1 MSYILFKECE
11 LPSAQA
17 TSPPGLNRTFWL
29 LTRPLSTWTSGPG
42 DGGLSLT
49 SACCPKVQLTG
60 TRGWCLAQAHDLC
73 PFLNFPV
80 PLHFGKSR
88 DNCFPHHEHGTPVH
102 YNLFGYG
109 DFFFFWCMCGYL
121 FGNINE
127 SLLQHSDVPAPWLLV
142 THCSYPKKGPWL
154 VCYLLSSLFGDVNS
168 LKGAPKALTQAQ
180 DSQNFVFFLLS
191 SI

>member
-109 DFFFFWCMCGYL
+109 DFFFFFLVYVWVLIWYYKWKPFTALWCACSLTIGHPL
-121 FGNINE
+121 FLSQKRTLAGVLFFIF
-127 SLLQHSDVPAPWLLV
+127 SLWG
-142 THCSYPKKGPWL
+142 C
-154 VCYLLSSLFGDVNS
+154 
-168 LKGAPKALTQAQ
+168 
-180 DSQNFVFFLLS
+180 
-191 SI
+191 

>member
-17 TSPPGLNRTFWL
+17 TSPPGLNRTFWV

-109 DFFFFWCMCGYL
+109 DFFFFGVCVGTYLVLKMKAFYSTLMC
-121 FGNINE
+121 
-127 SLLQHSDVPAPWLLV
+127 LLPDYRSPTVPI
-142 THCSYPKKGPWL
+142 PKKDLGW
-154 VCYLLSSLFGDVNS
+154 CAIFYLLSLGM
-168 LKGAPKALTQAQ
+168 LIA
-180 DSQNFVFFLLS
+180 
-191 SI
+191 